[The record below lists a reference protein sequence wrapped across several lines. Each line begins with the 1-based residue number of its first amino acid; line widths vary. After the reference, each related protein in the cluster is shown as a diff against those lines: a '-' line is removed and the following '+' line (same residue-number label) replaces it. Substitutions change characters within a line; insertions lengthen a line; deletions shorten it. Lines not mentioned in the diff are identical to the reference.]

1 MTNDLRPDEPLDR
14 FLTCAITLIV
24 ILLIAIM
31 ASACSPRVIE
41 TIHTEYRDTTIYKEL
56 IRDSLIQVPIPLE
69 KNQAIVNTDD
79 TSHLETSVAVSNA
92 YVTSDGLLHHDLSNR
107 HDATLPAIVPIY
119 YHFTHSV
126 TSSESAQIMTRIVE
140 VEKPLSKIRSLKIG
154 AFWWLLG
161 AVLAL
166 GGWTFR
172 KPILKL
178 IRKF

>member
-41 TIHTEYRDTTIYKEL
+41 TIHVQHDTTYIQKVQIDSVYKRDSIYVKDKGDTVWIYKEL
-56 IRDSLIQVPIPLE
+56 WREKYKYLRDTV
-69 KNQAIVNTDD
+69 AVVRVD
-79 TSHLETSVAVSNA
+79 SVAVE
-92 YVTSDGLLHHDLSNR
+92 R
-107 HDATLPAIVPIY
+107 
-119 YHFTHSV
+119 
-126 TSSESAQIMTRIVE
+126 EKIVE
-140 VEKPLSKIRSLKIG
+140 VEKPLTKIQSLKMG

-166 GGWTFR
+166 GGWTLR

-178 IRKF
+178 IKR